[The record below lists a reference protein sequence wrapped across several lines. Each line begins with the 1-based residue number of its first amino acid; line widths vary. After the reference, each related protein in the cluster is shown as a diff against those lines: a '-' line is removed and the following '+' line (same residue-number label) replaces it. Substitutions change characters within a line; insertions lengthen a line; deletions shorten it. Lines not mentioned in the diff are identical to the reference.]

1 MLTKQNNGYNIST
14 AVSTRALRV
23 LICKKVVKNLIGERQ
38 AAILSIIIDSYIKT
52 GEPIGSKTLAS
63 LLPYRI
69 SSATIRNEMA
79 YLSELGFLEQM
90 HTSGGRIPSKAS
102 YRYYVNNLLV
112 SKELTDY
119 EKAYIIE
126 RLSVNAGD
134 PERLLHDAATLLA
147 DTTHCAAFFN
157 TIKDE
162 FDSIQ
167 GVDLIP
173 AGNGK
178 AMLVMLTVGG
188 KIKSSVCRLDCPVD
202 SDFKSIFYYLMSE
215 YFIGTPLTD
224 VNIGLIQST
233 VPVLGARAFDMLPVL
248 TSLCSLC
255 REASESTLYVD
266 GETNLFSHEEL
277 GNGVYRLLSFLAAK
291 DHLKQIM
298 EEYAKHGKET
308 ELLIGNEN
316 YHYELKN
323 TTTALAKFNYN
334 NSQTAVLGIIGS
346 TRIDYASILPRVEYI
361 MKTVKEFLQKGG
373 VTFE

>member
-1 MLTKQNNGYNIST
+1 MLTHK
-14 AVSTRALRV
+14 R
-23 LICKKVVKNLIGERQ
+23 VVKSLIGERR
-38 AAILSIIIDSYIKT
+38 AAILNIIIDSYIKT

-102 YRYYVNNLLV
+102 YRYYVNNLLTP
-112 SKELTDY
+112 KELTDY
-119 EKAYIIE
+119 EKALIAE
-126 RLSVNAGD
+126 KLSINAGD
-134 PERLLHDAATLLA
+134 PERLLHDATVLLA
-147 DTTHCAAFFN
+147 EATNCAAFCN

-162 FDSIQ
+162 YDSIQ

-178 AMLVMLTVGG
+178 AMLVMLTIGG
-188 KIKSSVCRLDCPVD
+188 KIKSSVCRPECPVD
-202 SDFKSIFYYLMSE
+202 EKFKSLFYYIMSE
-215 YFIGTPLTD
+215 YFIGTPLTE

-233 VPVLGARAFDMLPVL
+233 VPVLGTRAFDMLPVL
-248 TSLCSLC
+248 TSLCALC
-255 REASESTLYVD
+255 REASESTVFIE

-291 DHLKQIM
+291 DHLKQLM
-298 EEYAKHGKET
+298 EAYSKFGKET
-308 ELLIGNEN
+308 ELLIGDEN
-316 YHYELKN
+316 HHYELKN

-346 TRIDYASILPRVEYI
+346 TRIDYSSILPRVEYI